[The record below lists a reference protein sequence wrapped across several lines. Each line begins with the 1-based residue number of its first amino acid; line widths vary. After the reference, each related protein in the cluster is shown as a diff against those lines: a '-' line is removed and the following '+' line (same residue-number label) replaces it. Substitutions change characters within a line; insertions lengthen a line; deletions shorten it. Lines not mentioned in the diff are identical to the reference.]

1 MKKARKVFLILCVF
15 LVSCVSSEKQ
25 TKKAE
30 LHHQLAISFMKKCQ
44 YPSALAEL
52 KKALKT
58 KPKDPFLH
66 HSIALLYFQF
76 KEYKKTLKHLK
87 TALALNPEFTDARVY
102 LGRSLIEIGQE
113 KEALKE
119 LEKARKDLT
128 YKYSENI
135 HAHLGLAYYKQ
146 KKYSLAEKHF
156 SVARIIKKEDC
167 FLALYHAKSFYFQNQ
182 FQKALEVLE
191 PAKKWCQTNLPL
203 CFPPSF
209 SAYFFAALAYDKT
222 GQKLKAL
229 SNLKIFLKNAEK
241 NNVFLKE
248 AKKLMNMW
256 QGFQQDPLRKN
267 QVPFSKGLKKS
278 AQGTKNLIN
287 LEQYK

>member
-1 MKKARKVFLILCVF
+1 MKKARTIFLILCVF
-15 LVSCVSSEKQ
+15 LFSCVSSEKQ

-30 LHHQLAISFMKKCQ
+30 LHHHLAISYMKKCQ

-52 KKALKT
+52 QKALET

-76 KEYKKTLKHLK
+76 KEYKKTIKHLK
-87 TALALNPEFTDARVY
+87 TALALNPKFTDARVY
-102 LGRSLIEIGQE
+102 FGRSLIEIGQE
-113 KEALKE
+113 KTALKE
-119 LEKARKDLT
+119 LKKAQKDLT

-156 SVARIIKKEDC
+156 SVARIVKKEDC

-182 FQKALEVLE
+182 FQKALKILE
-191 PAKKWCQTNLPL
+191 PSKKWCQTNLPL
-203 CFPPSF
+203 CFSPSF
-209 SAYFFAALAYDKT
+209 EAYFFSSLAYNKT
-222 GQKLKAL
+222 GQRLKAV
-229 SNLKIFLKNAEK
+229 SNLKVFLNNAK
-241 NNVFLKE
+241 KDNAHLKE

-256 QGFQQDPLRKN
+256 RGFKKDA
-267 QVPFSKGLKKS
+267 LK
-278 AQGTKNLIN
+278 
-287 LEQYK
+287 